1 MSIRRFGAVRRP
13 VRVCAGCTLALF
25 LATAPAQGG
34 LILQPGSYVLADHPD
49 GGLAPPTYGL
59 RLDELMDVTA
69 GHDKFTFSFDHAESN
84 MRLDVT
90 EVGTDE
96 FEIHIYGTA
105 FGGLVRNHA
114 YDAFVTGV
122 ADIDFVYMIANT
134 VPGDDD
140 LIVTTPNFT
149 NTGVITFLNTTIDLF
164 DRANA
169 EEFTLRLGDEDG
181 TGHRD
186 FDGISGWG
194 WLDHG
199 TAGNHV
205 DNSDWLFTVIPTPGS
220 GVLLSMALAIAVHG
234 KRRRAI

>member
-1 MSIRRFGAVRRP
+1 M
-13 VRVCAGCTLALF
+13 
-25 LATAPAQGG
+25 
-34 LILQPGSYVLADHPD
+34 ILQPGSYVLADHFD
-49 GGLAPPTYGL
+49 GSLAPPTYGL

-69 GHDKFTFSFDHAESN
+69 GHDEFTFSFDHAESN

-105 FGGLVRNHA
+105 FGGLVANHA

-169 EEFTLRLGDEDG
+169 EGFTFRLGNEDDDM
-181 TGHRD
+181 GHRG
-186 FDGISGWG
+186 FDGLSGWG